1 MSELRDLLLTG
12 VLNHGALALGTVLFL
27 AALGIPLPATVLLI
41 AAGAFVQQGVL
52 APESAVVAASIGA
65 VSGDGG
71 SYLLG
76 RFGAALLPLRMQTSD
91 PWKRAARLFERWGS
105 WGVFFTRFLLTPA
118 ALPVN
123 LLAGSTRFP
132 VRRFAPA
139 VMAGQLLWVALFG
152 GAGYMFADRWEDLSS
167 IAGDSAAIALGVV
180 LATWGLIRLRQGRGG
195 PI

>member
-12 VLNHGALALGTVLFL
+12 MLNHGALALGTVLFL
-27 AALGIPLPATVLLI
+27 AALGIPLPATVLLM

-52 APESAVVAASIGA
+52 APESMFVAASIGA

-91 PWKRAARLFERWGS
+91 PWKRAAGLFERWGS

-132 VRRFAPA
+132 VRRFMPA
-139 VMAGQLLWVALFG
+139 VMAGELLWVALFG
-152 GAGYMFADRWEDLSS
+152 GAGYMFADQWEDLSS

-195 PI
+195 PT